1 MHNKFLFS
9 LLSPRALFFCGH
21 SPAMKNRHFRKSII
35 LSNTAII
42 LYYIKYPTLNYVQSI
57 L

>member
-1 MHNKFLFS
+1 MHDKFLFS

-42 LYYIKYPTLNYVQSI
+42 IYYIK
-57 L
+57 